1 MIVLAF
7 DTCLG
12 AISVALAAEEAG
24 TARLLAHAYEER
36 QTGHAERLFP
46 LIAATLAEAGLEFAA
61 VTRVAVTVGPGTF
74 TGVRTGVAAAR
85 GLALASGCEVVG
97 ATSLEVMARGAI
109 SLIPPAQRSKPLV
122 VAVDARRGQS
132 YVQTFRPGDRAPIGP
147 PELLD
152 LADAAAALPTGGVTV
167 VGSAAALLEQAAL
180 GIGRDVRVAP
190 GHLEPDARDLV
201 QLAIGLPPLSPVK
214 PLYIRPPDAK
224 PPVTRDL
231 RA

>member
-12 AISVALAAEEAG
+12 AVSVALAADEPGAV
-24 TARLLAHAYEER
+24 RILAHACEER
-36 QTGHAERLFP
+36 ATGHAERLFP
-46 LIAATLAEAGLEFAA
+46 MIAAALTEAGLEFSA
-61 VTRVAVTVGPGTF
+61 VKRVAVTLGPGTF

-97 ATSLEVMARGAI
+97 ATSLEVIARGAV
-109 SLIPPAQRSKPLV
+109 SRLPDADAMRPVV
-122 VAVDARRGQS
+122 VAVDARRGQA
-132 YVQTFRPGDRAPIGP
+132 YVQSFAPGDRAPLGP

-152 LADAAAALPTGGVTV
+152 IADAAERMPDVDVVA
-167 VGSAAALLEQAAL
+167 VGSAAPMLAQAASAK
-180 GIGRDVRVAP
+180 GHHVRVAAER
-190 GHLEPDARDLV
+190 LEPDARDLAH
-201 QLAIGLPPLSPVK
+201 LAFTLQPLSVVK

-224 PPVTRDL
+224 PPALRDL